1 MDVAHA
7 NWNNAPGRAGT
18 TTDITGPLS
27 GKLVDDSGSDSLV
40 AITWANSSANTTWR
54 TNFPLNDGDDKMMKG
69 YVDLGNS
76 TPPGVTITVSNL
88 NQFASGYDVYLYAA
102 RAGGAADASVSNG
115 TTTYGMK
122 IGLSTSSSFPADY
135 ALADTL
141 SSEPSTTWDIGNYVL
156 FENMSGDSFT
166 ITYARLGPN
175 SGVTGMQIVPVP
187 EPDPLQLWI
196 TATGANP
203 GNYDFTWESLD
214 GKLYDLVSS
223 TDLST
228 PIGTWPVWEGHADI
242 AGTAPT
248 NTLPDVPG
256 GGPTRFFAV
265 IEKDPPP
272 LLGENFDA
280 GPGVPGG
287 WTAADNAAGTAW
299 EVGDPSTGPAEGPDA
314 AVSGAH
320 CAGTNIVANYTAGA
334 DATLTSPAIEVPA
347 GGATL
352 SFQQYID
359 TDGSGD
365 VGAVRLLDAGNADAE
380 IIDGAFPVTSIEGI
394 EDGWTGKSFPFPPA
408 ALGKTVKVQFQF
420 VSDGDTEVFSGFYID
435 DVEMTTP

>member
-1 MDVAHA
+1 
-7 NWNNAPGRAGT
+7 
-18 TTDITGPLS
+18 
-27 GKLVDDSGSDSLV
+27 
-40 AITWANSSANTTWR
+40 
-54 TNFPLNDGDDKMMKG
+54 
-69 YVDLGNS
+69 
-76 TPPGVTITVSNL
+76 
-88 NQFASGYDVYLYAA
+88 
-102 RAGGAADASVSNG
+102 NG
-115 TTTYGMK
+115 
-122 IGLSTSSSFPADY
+122 
-135 ALADTL
+135 
-141 SSEPSTTWDIGNYVL
+141 E
-156 FENMSGDSFT
+156 
-166 ITYARLGPN
+166 
-175 SGVTGMQIVPVP
+175 
-187 EPDPLQLWI
+187 
-196 TATGANP
+196 NP
-203 GNYDFTWESLD
+203 GNYDFKWGSKL
-214 GKLYDLVSS
+214 GSLYDLVSS

-287 WTAADNAAGTAW
+287 WTAADNAAVTAW

-365 VGAVRLLDAGNADAE
+365 VGAVRLLDATPKSSTGPSRSHRSRASRTAGPGSHSRFRPRRLARPSRSSSSSSAMA
-380 IIDGAFPVTSIEGI
+380 IRRFSAASTS
-394 EDGWTGKSFPFPPA
+394 
-408 ALGKTVKVQFQF
+408 
-420 VSDGDTEVFSGFYID
+420 
-435 DVEMTTP
+435 MTWR